1 MTNEECRAEAL
12 RRVAESDRLLDE
24 LAVECTRTLETEEQ
38 VYRRV
43 AHLRQTAGV
52 FAALAGPETAD
63 DVETPERSAA
73 IVDANLGRM
82 GVTLGGPR
90 EAR

>member
-12 RRVAESDRLLDE
+12 RRVAESDRLLNE
-24 LAVECTRTLETEEQ
+24 LGVECARTGETEEQ

-52 FAALAGPETAD
+52 FAALAGPETTD
-63 DVETPERSAA
+63 GVETPERSAA
-73 IVDANLGRM
+73 IVDANLARM
-82 GVTLGGPR
+82 GVTLGGTP
-90 EAR
+90 